1 MALGKSW
8 REKLGGL
15 FNVFLDG
22 RQRALEIL
30 SQHYVEESQQ
40 SRRIAHHAERM
51 CYPQFRDKLRAISA
65 DEEKHAQWL
74 AENLRAIGGTPP
86 PVPEI
91 SFSDKNSWES
101 LLADLEE
108 HRRCAADLL
117 MQINMLREEFP
128 RVADTL
134 QRIYDDGARHRDEI
148 RAMLMRSDPQAHMA
162 G

>member
-1 MALGKSW
+1 MALEKSW
-8 REKLGGL
+8 RERLSGL
-15 FNVFLDG
+15 FSVFSDG

-40 SRRIAHHAERM
+40 SRRIAYHAEQMR
-51 CYPQFRDKLRAISA
+51 YPQFRDKLRAISA
-65 DEEKHAQWL
+65 DEEKHARWL
-74 AENLRAIGGTPP
+74 AENIRSIGGTPP

-108 HRRCAADLL
+108 HRRCAAELL
-117 MQINMLREEFP
+117 MQITMLWEEFP
-128 RVADTL
+128 HVADTL
-134 QRIYDDGARHRDEI
+134 QQIYDDGARHRDEI
-148 RAMLMRSDPQAHMA
+148 RAMLMRSDPQAYMT